1 MLSPQLCLSLT
12 LHGTQPISI
21 TSYHAGYAI
30 HVCHVALHVV
40 HSVHETFIGTHL
52 GEGMRRKP
60 YSTLH
65 FISPEGVETVTSTVH
80 AHSSHLS
87 GVGLKH
93 CHNMGNMQWI
103 MHHTRIPWNW
113 DSMLQWELAPH
124 EDDVFL
130 RNLRVMY
137 SGGIR
142 VHQSLE
148 SGPAFLCRNSREL
161 SQVYSART
169 P

>member
-1 MLSPQLCLSLT
+1 MVHSPSQLQATMQGMPFMSVML
-12 LHGTQPISI
+12 
-21 TSYHAGYAI
+21 
-30 HVCHVALHVV
+30 HVALHVV

-87 GVGLKH
+87 GIGMKH

-103 MHHTRIPWNW
+103 MQHTKIPWNW
-113 DSMLQWELAPH
+113 DSMLQ
-124 EDDVFL
+124 
-130 RNLRVMY
+130 
-137 SGGIR
+137 
-142 VHQSLE
+142 
-148 SGPAFLCRNSREL
+148 
-161 SQVYSART
+161 
-169 P
+169 